1 MQSNICSITL
11 KAILAIASLTLLAMA
26 TPANAGETILLSFN
40 GTSDGR
46 FPVSAPLV
54 FDAAGNLYGA
64 TATRGANGT
73 GTAFELSPN
82 GSGGWAETVL
92 HSFGSTSGDGKTP
105 PSGLTLHPPGTPYD
119 FTPPRGASL

>member
-11 KAILAIASLTLLAMA
+11 KAILAIATLTLLAMA

-64 TATRGANGT
+64 SATRGANGT
-73 GTAFELSPN
+73 GTAFGLNPN
-82 GSGGWAETVL
+82 GSGGWAEPVLPIFSSLSGYGNEPLSGLVL
-92 HSFGSTSGDGKTP
+92 HAAGRRDGQTARRCP
-105 PSGLTLHPPGTPYD
+105 PQ
-119 FTPPRGASL
+119 

>member
-1 MQSNICSITL
+1 MQSNKCSIAL
-11 KAILAIASLTLLAMA
+11 KAIFAISTLTLLAIA

-82 GSGGWAETVL
+82 RSVGWTATLL
-92 HSFGSTSGDGKTP
+92 HSFGTTS
-105 PSGLTLHPPGTPYD
+105 
-119 FTPPRGASL
+119 